1 MRAIMIMFD
10 SLRRDLLSVSGGPIP
25 TPNFERLAAHA
36 VTFDNCYVGSLP
48 CIPARRELH
57 TGRYNFLHRSWGPI
71 EPFDD
76 SMPEIL
82 KNNGIHSHLSTDHYH
97 YLQDGG
103 ATYTGRYSTWE
114 CFRGQ
119 ENDPW
124 GADLAP
130 TGGAYPPNFYHP
142 ERISSA
148 SAEHRKHSGW
158 QNMYNREKIS
168 GEETTP
174 LHLTFDSGLDFLEK
188 NGDYDSWFLQI
199 EAFDP
204 HEPFNSPDCIMERFL
219 DPDEYKS
226 PDWPLYSPVGK
237 NETAQEIDTMRRKYF
252 ALTSY
257 CDDQLGRILDMMD
270 GKNMWDDTMLI
281 VNTDH
286 GFLLSEHD
294 WWGKGPMPD
303 YNELV
308 HTPLFIWDPRCGL
321 TGERR
326 NSLVQTID
334 LAPTILDYFGI
345 DIPKDMLGKPL
356 RDTVACDMPVHEY
369 ALFGYFGGTI
379 GITDGT
385 YKLLHAPADLSE
397 DMYEYT
403 LMPMHMSSLFSA
415 DEIANAQIY
424 PGFSFTK
431 ECPVFK
437 VATDSGSGY
446 SRKQLP
452 GEDLLFDLKKDPNEL
467 HPIEDK
473 DTKDRLL
480 RAMADIMSE
489 NDAPGE
495 LYIRYGISR

>member
-1 MRAIMIMFD
+1 MKAIMVMFD
-10 SLRRDLLSVSGGPIP
+10 SLRRDLLSVNGGPIP
-25 TPNFERLAAHA
+25 TPNFERLAAHS

-57 TGRYNFLHRSWGPI
+57 TGRYNFLHRSWGPV

-97 YLQDGG
+97 YLRDGG

-114 CFRGQ
+114 CMRGQ

-130 TGGAYPPNFYHP
+130 TGGTYPPNLYHP
-142 ERISSA
+142 ERTA
-148 SAEHRKHSGW
+148 PANAEHKKSTGW
-158 QNMYNREKIS
+158 QNMYNREKVT
-168 GEETTP
+168 GEDTAS
-174 LHLTFDSGLDFLEK
+174 LRLTFDSGLDFLEK
-188 NGDYDSWFLQI
+188 NGRYDNWFLQI

-204 HEPFNSPDCIMERFL
+204 HEPFTSPDFAMERFL
-219 DPDEYKS
+219 DPDEYES
-226 PDWPLYSPVGK
+226 PDWPPYSPVGDD
-237 NETAQEIDTMRRKYF
+237 ETADEIDTMRKKYF

-257 CDDQLGRILDMMD
+257 CDDQLGRVLDMMD
-270 GKNMWDDTMLI
+270 AMDMWDDTMLI

-294 WWGKGPMPD
+294 WWGKGSMPD

-308 HTPLFIWDPRCGL
+308 HTPLFIWDPRCGCMD
-321 TGERR
+321 ERR

-334 LAPTILDYFGI
+334 LAPTILEYFGI

-356 RDTVACDMPVHEY
+356 RDTAASDTPVHEY

-379 GITDGT
+379 GITDGR
-385 YKLLHAPADLSE
+385 YKLLRAPADLSQSV
-397 DMYEYT
+397 YEYT
-403 LMPMHMSSLFSA
+403 LMPVHMASFFST
-415 DEIANAQIY
+415 DDIANAELY

-431 ECPVFK
+431 GCPVLK
-437 VATDSGSGY
+437 IATDSGSRY
-446 SRKQLP
+446 SRKQP
-452 GEDLLFDLKKDPNEL
+452 EGADLMFDLENDPDEL
-467 HPIEDK
+467 DPTDDRNVRE
-473 DTKDRLL
+473 RLL
-480 RAMADIMSE
+480 NAMRDIMKE
-489 NDAPGE
+489 NDAPAE
-495 LYIRYGISR
+495 LYARYGL